1 MIPTRVADIPP
12 MNRSEAREIAT
23 TEYQRLVEL
32 LDTLADDDWSKPTDC
47 TQWDV
52 RALAGHLL
60 GAAEGFSSCRQLVH
74 LMRAAKKQEAG
85 GGSFVDGM
93 TATQVRERSHLMT
106 AELVGRLRTA
116 APRSV
121 SFRFRMPA
129 PLRAIPMKQQ
139 LLSGA
144 TERWTVGYLLD
155 TILTRDAWM
164 HRVDI
169 ARAIDRDVIL
179 TAAHDGRIVA
189 DAVAEWARRHGQSFT
204 LELTGAVGGTFVA
217 GSGGETISLD
227 AVDLCRIFS
236 GRDTR
241 EGLLAQEVPF

>member
-12 MNRSEAREIAT
+12 MSRSEAREIAT

-52 RALAGHLL
+52 RDLAGHLL
-60 GAAEGFSSCRQLVH
+60 GAAEGFSSCRQLLH
-74 LMRAAKKQEAG
+74 LMRAAKKEEAR
-85 GGSFVDGM
+85 GGSFIDGM
-93 TATQVRERSHLMT
+93 TTTQVREGSNLRT
-106 AELVGRLRTA
+106 AELVSRLHTA
-116 APRSV
+116 APHCV
-121 SFRFRMPA
+121 RFRSRMPS
-129 PLRAIPMKQQ
+129 PLRAIPIKQQ

-155 TILTRDAWM
+155 TILTRDVWM

-169 ARAIDRDVIL
+169 ARAIDRDVVL